1 MPRRGRYNM
10 GGLLREFDEQ
20 YYSYSEGDDEDD
32 GGYDRDDRPRRRGTP
47 GWGSRESKS
56 GGPWNDW
63 KYWPA
68 DLDPIPP
75 GYWRLELGAQRGA
88 PARLLKPLQGSFAHN
103 EQTLSASAG
112 AALKRAKEMFDEY
125 ITTVVDPPT
134 IFELIPEDATFNKT
148 NTWQKDDRVEKY
160 RDRYAKIVGD
170 VHSDTYALLF
180 DRGKDDGTVPYIP
193 TSQVRFKF
201 GLDSKYVPVHATY
214 ANESFEWDRIEFHLT
229 KDAGAGLE
237 AYVSSWPGCSA
248 RPKMLSAEKI
258 AALGFKRKS
267 MRVYGFA
274 VSAEGLRAYRA
285 AKEEGSQT
293 DGAFLFPPP
302 APPPPAPPPPAP
314 RPAAVAAARAP
325 EQKPKKRKNRKGWC
339 SLCECEY
346 GVGDQNKITHE
357 NGKRHRANLAEDAK
371 RRRTE

>member
-1 MPRRGRYNM
+1 
-10 GGLLREFDEQ
+10 
-20 YYSYSEGDDEDD
+20 
-32 GGYDRDDRPRRRGTP
+32 
-47 GWGSRESKS
+47 
-56 GGPWNDW
+56 
-63 KYWPA
+63 
-68 DLDPIPP
+68 
-75 GYWRLELGAQRGA
+75 
-88 PARLLKPLQGSFAHN
+88 
-103 EQTLSASAG
+103 
-112 AALKRAKEMFDEY
+112 
-125 ITTVVDPPT
+125 
-134 IFELIPEDATFNKT
+134 
-148 NTWQKDDRVEKY
+148 
-160 RDRYAKIVGD
+160 VGD

-258 AALGFKRKS
+258 ASLGFKRKS

-274 VSAEGLRAYRA
+274 MSAEGLRAYRA

-302 APPPPAPPPPAP
+302 APPPPAP
-314 RPAAVAAARAP
+314 RPAAAAAARAP
-325 EQKPKKRKNRKGWC
+325 EPEPKKRKNLPLFIEKGWC
-339 SLCECEY
+339 SLCECKLP
-346 GVGDQNKITHE
+346 GDTNNMIIHE